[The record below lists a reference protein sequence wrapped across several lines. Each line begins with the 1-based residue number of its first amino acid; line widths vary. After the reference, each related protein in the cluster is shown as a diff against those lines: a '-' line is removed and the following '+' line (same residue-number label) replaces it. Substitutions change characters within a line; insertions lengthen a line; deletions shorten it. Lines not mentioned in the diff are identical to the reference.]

1 MEQIE
6 KQIRENYH
14 KAFYDLIEEN
24 ISSEKPD
31 LDWIILLYEEIKNRL
46 LSYIKKN
53 QKVRQQIN
61 EDFDVDFFKHLISN
75 DIFDFESMI
84 KLINS
89 TFDWILKLQA
99 PIHDTNTAERR
110 KLVLNSEPQK
120 IVPIFIKEVHLCL
133 DQIDED
139 LQKLI

>member
-24 ISSEKPD
+24 INSEKPD
-31 LDWIILLYEEIKNRL
+31 LDWIIRLYEEIKDRL
-46 LSYIKKN
+46 LSFIKKN
-53 QKVRQQIN
+53 QKVRQQIID
-61 EDFDVDFFKHLISN
+61 DFDIDFFKHLITN
-75 DIFDFESMI
+75 DVFDFQSMT

-89 TFDWILKLQA
+89 TFDWILKLEA
-99 PIHDTNTAERR
+99 PSRDESTNEKR
-110 KLVLNSEPQK
+110 KLVLNSDPRK
-120 IVPIFIKEVHLCL
+120 IVPIFIKEVHICL

>member
-14 KAFYDLIEEN
+14 KSFYDLIEESIN
-24 ISSEKPD
+24 SEKPD
-31 LDWIILLYEEIKNRL
+31 LDWIIRLYEEIKNRL

-53 QKVRQQIN
+53 QKIRQQIN

-75 DIFDFESMI
+75 DVFDFESMT

-89 TFDWILKLQA
+89 TFDWVLKLQA
-99 PIHDTNTAERR
+99 PIHDNSTNERR
-110 KLVLNSEPQK
+110 KLVLNSETKK
-120 IVPIFIKEVHLCL
+120 IVPIFIKEIHLCL
-133 DQIDED
+133 NQIDEY
-139 LQKLI
+139 LQKLT